1 MEMYVV
7 IENGDPYPNIYTSF
21 ESAAKAAQEKYKD
34 VIEEEI
40 REAYGHYPISSE
52 LYVPENTSGTTY
64 LYVEKGIH
72 IYIYKL
78 KIKV

>member
-21 ESAAKAAQEKYKD
+21 KSAAAAAQEKYKE
-34 VIEEEI
+34 VIEGQL
-40 REAYGHYPISSE
+40 READGYPICSE
-52 LYVPENTSGTTY
+52 LDVPENTSGTTY

-78 KIKV
+78 KVKV

>member
-7 IENGDPYPNIYTSF
+7 VENGDPYPNIYTSF
-21 ESAAKAAQEKYKD
+21 LSAAKAAQDKYKE
-34 VIEEEI
+34 VIEEQMI
-40 REAYGHYPISSE
+40 EADGYPICSE
-52 LYVPENTSGTTY
+52 LDVPEHTSGTTY

-78 KIKV
+78 KVLSD

>member
-1 MEMYVV
+1 MYVV

-21 ESAAKAAQEKYKD
+21 ESAAAVAQEKYKE
-34 VIEEEI
+34 VIQEQI
-40 REAYGHYPISSE
+40 REAEGYPICSE
-52 LYVPENTSGTTY
+52 VNVPEDTSGTTY

-78 KIKV
+78 KVASD